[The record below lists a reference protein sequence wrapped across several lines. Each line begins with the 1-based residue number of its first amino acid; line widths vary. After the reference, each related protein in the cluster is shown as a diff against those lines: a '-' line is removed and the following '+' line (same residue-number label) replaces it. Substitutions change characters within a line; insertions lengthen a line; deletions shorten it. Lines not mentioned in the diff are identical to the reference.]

1 MTQSERK
8 KAVSRVVIFAGK
20 AAPGY
25 FMAKLIITLIN
36 SVALVINSD
45 SEIDEKLK
53 VVFIPDYNVSL
64 AEIIIPA
71 ADVSQHISTAGTEA
85 SGTSNMKFTMN
96 GGVIVGTLDGAT
108 IEIREQVGE
117 KNMFIFGAKSNE
129 VPALRIR
136 NKDGNRDMDPRMAKV
151 IESVE
156 KGQFG
161 SPDIFIPL
169 LNTIKGDDFYLLR
182 YDFAG
187 YIEAQEKVDEF
198 YLKPD
203 EWVRMSVLN
212 TAGSGLFSSDRSI
225 KQYASE
231 IWKVEPCPIPNQP
244 ERPVI
249 ANNSN

>member
-1 MTQSERK
+1 
-8 KAVSRVVIFAGK
+8 
-20 AAPGY
+20 
-25 FMAKLIITLIN
+25 
-36 SVALVINSD
+36 
-45 SEIDEKLK
+45 
-53 VVFIPDYNVSL
+53 
-64 AEIIIPA
+64 
-71 ADVSQHISTAGTEA
+71 
-85 SGTSNMKFTMN
+85 
-96 GGVIVGTLDGAT
+96 
-108 IEIREQVGE
+108 
-117 KNMFIFGAKSNE
+117 MFIFGAKANE

-151 IESVE
+151 IESIE

-182 YDFAG
+182 HDFAE

-231 IWKVEPCPIPNQP
+231 IWKVEPSPIPNQAESP
-244 ERPVI
+244 
-249 ANNSN
+249 SK